1 MRRVSRWSFCAVLIS
16 IAAIPGHAFAGDI
29 KVESKIKSATVYS
42 DRATVTRTASVEIP
56 AGAHNLV
63 FSGLP
68 IKLYENSFRVEGT
81 AQAAVIFGAIS
92 SKVENTEDI
101 VVEGVRALTDQRLQ
115 IVDRLGILMAEKKAR
130 IEANE
135 FLKIWAKQAGTRK
148 NDDAA
153 PLELDYEKWLAAS
166 DGLSAKILE
175 NTKTQLALERKIMEE
190 QKKLYKVDADIEQH
204 MADQKQ
210 SYMVT
215 VPFESD
221 KPATLNV
228 SLSYQIADVGW
239 APTYDARLD
248 VGKKTLDLIQYG
260 SVSQRTGEEWEDIE
274 LTLSTAQ
281 PSRGASLPK
290 IYPIWLS
297 LMQKHVLPMASM
309 VSSPPGTA
317 EAAPA
322 YVAAVEEK
330 DEVQIETE
338 GPLHRWRRLQD
349 ERVVRSA
356 GQDEEDPFAFEDDT
370 GLESFQKTA
379 TELEYEY
386 GLVLG
391 DNEAIKRKLKEFKRD
406 QSPKH
411 AQTRQV
417 SASITTGGIVGEY
430 KVTGPATVKAD
441 GTLARLQIA
450 ELKNEPN
457 LLLQIKPQVS
467 TDAYMLARFTLK
479 GDAPVLPGA
488 VSLFRD
494 GAFIGQGAINEIIR
508 PEEESEI
515 SFGIDDAVKI
525 KRDVLKNE
533 SSQTGLIAMSRVIER
548 NFVTGIENYHKQ
560 DIDIE
565 VLEMVPV
572 SKDKRIV
579 IEMIGD
585 KTTPGYETDYKK
597 VKGATRWT
605 STMKPGQKSE
615 IKLGWKISWPKDE
628 TLNGL
633 R

>member
-1 MRRVSRWSFCAVLIS
+1 MALQTGGS
-16 IAAIPGHAFAGDI
+16 AIPVP
-29 KVESKIKSATVYS
+29 VEYPR
-42 DRATVTRTASVEIP
+42 DR
-56 AGAHNLV
+56 LQ
-63 FSGLP
+63 LP
-68 IKLYENSFRVEGT
+68 KEEM
-81 AQAAVIFGAIS
+81 
-92 SKVENTEDI
+92 ETED
-101 VVEGVRALTDQRLQ
+101 
-115 IVDRLGILMAEKKAR
+115 
-130 IEANE
+130 
-135 FLKIWAKQAGTRK
+135 
-148 NDDAA
+148 
-153 PLELDYEKWLAAS
+153 
-166 DGLSAKILE
+166 
-175 NTKTQLALERKIMEE
+175 
-190 QKKLYKVDADIEQH
+190 
-204 MADQKQ
+204 
-210 SYMVT
+210 
-215 VPFESD
+215 
-221 KPATLNV
+221 
-228 SLSYQIADVGW
+228 
-239 APTYDARLD
+239 
-248 VGKKTLDLIQYG
+248 
-260 SVSQRTGEEWEDIE
+260 
-274 LTLSTAQ
+274 
-281 PSRGASLPK
+281 
-290 IYPIWLS
+290 
-297 LMQKHVLPMASM
+297 
-309 VSSPPGTA
+309 
-317 EAAPA
+317 
-322 YVAAVEEK
+322 
-330 DEVQIETE
+330 
-338 GPLHRWRRLQD
+338 PLHRWRRLQE

-356 GQDEEDPFAFEDDT
+356 DKDGEDPFSFEDDEA
-370 GLESFQKTA
+370 LESFQKTA
-379 TELEYEY
+379 AELEYEY

-391 DNEAIKRKLKEFKRD
+391 DSEAIKRKLKEFKRD